1 MTMDKIPN
9 SQLIADDIPS
19 RRAHWKKVLP
29 FAMTFNGYT
38 HWGSFK
44 KCREVAD
51 HGVKRFRGEKELNQS
66 LTDLRTCL
74 FFEARRWRHYEKDP
88 SKKGML
94 YIHALVEA
102 IRLRVV
108 AKEIG

>member
-1 MTMDKIPN
+1 MEKIPN
-9 SQLIADDIPS
+9 THLIEDDIPS
-19 RRAHWKKVLP
+19 RRAIWKKVLP
-29 FAMTFNGYT
+29 FAMTFNGYG

-51 HGVKRFRGEKELNQS
+51 QGVKRFRGEKELSLS

-74 FFEARRWRHYEKDP
+74 FFEARRWKHYEKDP
-88 SKKGML
+88 SKKGMQ

-102 IRLRVV
+102 IRTKVS
-108 AKEIG
+108 AKDIL